1 LGYTVSSRTVRRYRN
16 EVLRRPPSQ
25 SWRTFLQ
32 NHAKDIW
39 AVDLFTVQTAT
50 LRTLHA
56 IVFIAHDRHRIVH
69 VSGIRHPTA
78 EWVWRQLLEAVQTG
92 AWITGV
98 RGHALHPLAGR
109 QVEAGDAFGGEVDGP
124 APVLVEWAECNRQAA
139 ETFRDVYPP
148 TAYFP
153 LIVSEQLMIEPIG
166 TESRESIERL
176 ANALIAV
183 AEEARAGPLM
193 LLRIG

>member
-1 LGYTVSSRTVRRYRN
+1 MRRTSGPSTCSPCKRQRSARSTRSSSSHT
-16 EVLRRPPSQ
+16 
-25 SWRTFLQ
+25 
-32 NHAKDIW
+32 
-39 AVDLFTVQTAT
+39 
-50 LRTLHA
+50 
-56 IVFIAHDRHRIVH
+56 
-69 VSGIRHPTA
+69 
-78 EWVWRQLLEAVQTG
+78 TG
-92 AWITGV
+92 AGSCTSAGFGIPPLNGSGASYSRLFRPGTWITGV

-109 QVEAGDAFGGEVDGP
+109 QVEARDAFGREVDGP